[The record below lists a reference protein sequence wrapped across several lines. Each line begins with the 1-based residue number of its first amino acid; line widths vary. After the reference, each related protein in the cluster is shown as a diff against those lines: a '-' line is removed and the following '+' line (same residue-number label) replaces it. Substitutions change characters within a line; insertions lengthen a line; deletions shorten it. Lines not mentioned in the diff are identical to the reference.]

1 MCGFRLC
8 RFFQQKF
15 HFFAQKWLF
24 EDFEFV
30 ENVSFQM
37 LNAVHEIEFEIG
49 LRRQLF
55 HCRQEMSPVGE
66 HCAVEIDAMKCTKLN
81 EPSDVVDVLR
91 WNDCKCQK
99 NYLAVAKFGADA
111 SHLPVVLRTVEM
123 TEVDKQNRNVHAVPQ
138 ACNWQANEQPVEM
151 WRKARFGLCAL
162 QSYGNRVKVLV
173 ATAVVPNEL
182 AKEIREL
189 MVTTL
194 NVCNVELHQKVESLW
209 LVIGGAAAIF
219 CQVSF
224 QI

>member
-1 MCGFRLC
+1 
-8 RFFQQKF
+8 
-15 HFFAQKWLF
+15 
-24 EDFEFV
+24 
-30 ENVSFQM
+30 
-37 LNAVHEIEFEIG
+37 
-49 LRRQLF
+49 
-55 HCRQEMSPVGE
+55 MSPVGE

-81 EPSDVVDVLR
+81 EPSNVVDVLR

-99 NYLAVAKFGADA
+99 NCLAVAKFGADA
-111 SHLPVVLRTVEM
+111 SHLPVALRTVEM
-123 TEVDKQNRNVHAVPQ
+123 IEVDEQNRNVHAVPQ

-194 NVCNVELHQKVESLW
+194 NVCNVELHQKVESLCSVITGGQ
-209 LVIGGAAAIF
+209 LVF
-219 CQVSF
+219 LELLVSTVEEHKALF
-224 QI
+224 ETMRQEVASEEGEGDARRRSRWGRRRWRTRKRQCGC